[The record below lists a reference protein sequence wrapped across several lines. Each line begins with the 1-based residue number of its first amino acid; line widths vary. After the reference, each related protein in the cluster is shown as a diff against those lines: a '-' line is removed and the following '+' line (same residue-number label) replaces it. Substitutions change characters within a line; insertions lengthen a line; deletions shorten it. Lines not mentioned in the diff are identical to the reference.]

1 MKISIPV
8 SLGELVDKITI
19 LEIKANKISDSKKL
33 KNINNELEALLLV
46 LVKINKDEKVFK
58 DLYSELKKVNQE
70 LWEIEDKIRN
80 LEKNKVFNG
89 EFIEVARSVYIKND
103 NRFDLKNKINDLFDS
118 EYNYSIY
125 IFYEFLSI
133 LFNMYIVYYIASF
146 HNSIPLLSNHEITS
160 V

>member
-46 LVKINKDEKVFK
+46 LVKINKDEKIFK

-80 LEKNKVFNG
+80 LEKNKVFNE

-103 NRFDLKNKINDLFDS
+103 KRFDLKNKINNLFDS
-118 EYNYSIY
+118 EYKEEKS
-125 IFYEFLSI
+125 YED
-133 LFNMYIVYYIASF
+133 YQ
-146 HNSIPLLSNHEITS
+146 
-160 V
+160 

>member
-46 LVKINKDEKVFK
+46 LVKINKDEKIFK

-80 LEKNKVFNG
+80 LEKNKVFNE

-103 NRFDLKNKINDLFDS
+103 KSFDLKNKIIDLFDS
-118 EYNYSIY
+118 EYKVEKS
-125 IFYEFLSI
+125 YED
-133 LFNMYIVYYIASF
+133 YQ
-146 HNSIPLLSNHEITS
+146 
-160 V
+160 

>member
-19 LEIKANKISDSKKL
+19 LEIKANKISDSNKL

-46 LVKINKDEKVFK
+46 LIKINKDEKIFK
-58 DLYSELKKVNQE
+58 VLYSDLKKVNQE

-80 LEKNKVFNG
+80 LEKNKVFNE

-103 NRFDLKNKINDLFDS
+103 KRFDLKNKINNLFDS
-118 EYNYSIY
+118 EYKEEKS
-125 IFYEFLSI
+125 YED
-133 LFNMYIVYYIASF
+133 YQ
-146 HNSIPLLSNHEITS
+146 
-160 V
+160 

>member
-46 LVKINKDEKVFK
+46 LIKINKDEKIFK
-58 DLYSELKKVNQE
+58 DLYSDLKKVNQE

-80 LEKNKVFNG
+80 LEKNKVFNE

-103 NRFDLKNKINDLFDS
+103 KRFDLKNKINNLFDS
-118 EYNYSIY
+118 EYKEEKS
-125 IFYEFLSI
+125 YED
-133 LFNMYIVYYIASF
+133 YQ
-146 HNSIPLLSNHEITS
+146 
-160 V
+160 

>member
-46 LVKINKDEKVFK
+46 LIKINKDEKIFK
-58 DLYSELKKVNQE
+58 DLYSDLKKVNQE

-80 LEKNKVFNG
+80 LEKNKVFNE

-103 NRFDLKNKINDLFDS
+103 KRFDLKNKINDLFDS
-118 EYNYSIY
+118 EYKEEKS
-125 IFYEFLSI
+125 YED
-133 LFNMYIVYYIASF
+133 YQ
-146 HNSIPLLSNHEITS
+146 
-160 V
+160 

>member
-46 LVKINKDEKVFK
+46 LIKINKDEKIFK
-58 DLYSELKKVNQE
+58 DLYSDLKKVNQE

-80 LEKNKVFNG
+80 LEKNKVFNE
-89 EFIEVARSVYIKND
+89 EFIKVARSVYIKND
-103 NRFDLKNKINDLFDS
+103 KRFDLKNKINDLFDS
-118 EYNYSIY
+118 EYKEEKS
-125 IFYEFLSI
+125 YED
-133 LFNMYIVYYIASF
+133 YQ
-146 HNSIPLLSNHEITS
+146 
-160 V
+160 

>member
-19 LEIKANKISDSKKL
+19 LEIKANKISDSNKL

-103 NRFDLKNKINDLFDS
+103 KRFDLKNKINDLFDS
-118 EYNYSIY
+118 EYKEEKS
-125 IFYEFLSI
+125 YED
-133 LFNMYIVYYIASF
+133 YQ
-146 HNSIPLLSNHEITS
+146 
-160 V
+160 

>member
-46 LVKINKDEKVFK
+46 LVKINKDEKIFK

-80 LEKNKVFNG
+80 LEKNKVFNE

-103 NRFDLKNKINDLFDS
+103 KRFDLKNKINDLFDS
-118 EYNYSIY
+118 EYKEEKS
-125 IFYEFLSI
+125 YED
-133 LFNMYIVYYIASF
+133 YQ
-146 HNSIPLLSNHEITS
+146 
-160 V
+160 

>member
-19 LEIKANKISDSKKL
+19 LEIKANKISDSNKL

-46 LVKINKDEKVFK
+46 LIKINKDEKIFK
-58 DLYSELKKVNQE
+58 DLYSDLKKVNQE

-80 LEKNKVFNG
+80 LEKNKVFNE

-103 NRFDLKNKINDLFDS
+103 KRFDLKNKINDLFDS
-118 EYNYSIY
+118 EYKEEKS
-125 IFYEFLSI
+125 YED
-133 LFNMYIVYYIASF
+133 YQ
-146 HNSIPLLSNHEITS
+146 
-160 V
+160 

>member
-118 EYNYSIY
+118 EYKEEKS
-125 IFYEFLSI
+125 YED
-133 LFNMYIVYYIASF
+133 YK
-146 HNSIPLLSNHEITS
+146 
-160 V
+160 

>member
-46 LVKINKDEKVFK
+46 LVKINKDEKIFK

-80 LEKNKVFNG
+80 LKKTRFLTKNLLKLL
-89 EFIEVARSVYIKND
+89 EAYI
-103 NRFDLKNKINDLFDS
+103 
-118 EYNYSIY
+118 
-125 IFYEFLSI
+125 
-133 LFNMYIVYYIASF
+133 
-146 HNSIPLLSNHEITS
+146 
-160 V
+160 

>member
-19 LEIKANKISDSKKL
+19 LEIKANKISDSNKL

-46 LVKINKDEKVFK
+46 LIKINKDEKIFK
-58 DLYSELKKVNQE
+58 GLYSDLKKVNQE

-80 LEKNKVFNG
+80 LEKNKVFNE

-103 NRFDLKNKINDLFDS
+103 KRFDLKNKINNLFDS
-118 EYNYSIY
+118 EYKEEKS
-125 IFYEFLSI
+125 YED
-133 LFNMYIVYYIASF
+133 YQ
-146 HNSIPLLSNHEITS
+146 
-160 V
+160 

>member
-46 LVKINKDEKVFK
+46 LIKINKDEKIFK
-58 DLYSELKKVNQE
+58 DLYSDLKKVNQE

-80 LEKNKVFNG
+80 LEKNKVFNE
-89 EFIEVARSVYIKND
+89 EFIEVARSGYIKND
-103 NRFDLKNKINDLFDS
+103 KIKEPS
-118 EYNYSIY
+118 
-125 IFYEFLSI
+125 
-133 LFNMYIVYYIASF
+133 
-146 HNSIPLLSNHEITS
+146 
-160 V
+160 

>member
-19 LEIKANKISDSKKL
+19 LEIKSNKISDSKKL

-46 LVKINKDEKVFK
+46 LVKINKDEKIFK

-80 LEKNKVFNG
+80 LEKNKVFNE

-103 NRFDLKNKINDLFDS
+103 KRFDLKNKINDLFDS
-118 EYNYSIY
+118 EYKEEKS
-125 IFYEFLSI
+125 YED
-133 LFNMYIVYYIASF
+133 YQ
-146 HNSIPLLSNHEITS
+146 
-160 V
+160 

>member
-46 LVKINKDEKVFK
+46 LVKINKDEKIFK

-103 NRFDLKNKINDLFDS
+103 KRFDLKNKINDLFDS
-118 EYNYSIY
+118 EYKEEKS
-125 IFYEFLSI
+125 YED
-133 LFNMYIVYYIASF
+133 YQ
-146 HNSIPLLSNHEITS
+146 
-160 V
+160 

>member
-103 NRFDLKNKINDLFDS
+103 KRFDLKNKINDLFDS
-118 EYNYSIY
+118 EYKEEKS
-125 IFYEFLSI
+125 YED
-133 LFNMYIVYYIASF
+133 YQ
-146 HNSIPLLSNHEITS
+146 
-160 V
+160 